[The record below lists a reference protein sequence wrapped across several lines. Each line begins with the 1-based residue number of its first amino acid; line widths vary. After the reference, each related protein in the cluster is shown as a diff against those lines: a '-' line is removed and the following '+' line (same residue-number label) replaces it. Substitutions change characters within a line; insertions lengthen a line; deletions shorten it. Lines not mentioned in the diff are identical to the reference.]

1 MNKKLVLRF
10 CVGLAA
16 MLALAMPAFAQ
27 ETVCASVK
35 IQIKQQLTLERQA
48 FDAEMKINNTTDSG
62 VISNVS
68 VVVKVMEENGT
79 PVPVT
84 EDPNASGAKFF
95 IPRLQQAEHFRRYR
109 HRHHQP
115 GHLRR
120 HQLADHPGPRLGGPH
135 TRGQEVPRGRHA
147 QVPLRR

>member
-1 MNKKLVLRF
+1 MKKIVSTLHLALRI
-10 CVGLAA
+10 CAGVTV
-16 MLALAMPAFAQ
+16 MLALAMPAVAQ

-79 PVPVT
+79 PVSVT

-95 IPRLQQAEHFRRYR
+95 IRVSNKQGIADVTGTGTISPATSAVINWLIIPA
-109 HRHHQP
+109 P
-115 GHLRR
+115 GSAGL
-120 HQLADHPGPRLGGPH
+120 
-135 TRGQEVPRGRHA
+135 
-147 QVPLRR
+147 

>member
-1 MNKKLVLRF
+1 MRRNLFGRI
-10 CVGLAA
+10 CAGLTV
-16 MLALAMPAFAQ
+16 MLALSVPAFAQ

-79 PVPVT
+79 PVAVT

-95 IPRLQQAEHFRRYR
+95 IRVSNKQNISDVTGTGTICPA
-109 HRHHQP
+109 
-115 GHLRR
+115 
-120 HQLADHPGPRLGGPH
+120 
-135 TRGQEVPRGRHA
+135 T
-147 QVPLRR
+147 

>member
-1 MNKKLVLRF
+1 MRRNLFVRI
-10 CVGLAA
+10 CAGLAI
-16 MLALAMPAFAQ
+16 LFALAVPAFAQ

-68 VVVKVMEENGT
+68 VVVKVMEENST
-79 PVPVT
+79 PVSVT

-95 IPRLQQAEHFRRYR
+95 IR
-109 HRHHQP
+109 
-115 GHLRR
+115 
-120 HQLADHPGPRLGGPH
+120 
-135 TRGQEVPRGRHA
+135 VSNK
-147 QVPLRR
+147 